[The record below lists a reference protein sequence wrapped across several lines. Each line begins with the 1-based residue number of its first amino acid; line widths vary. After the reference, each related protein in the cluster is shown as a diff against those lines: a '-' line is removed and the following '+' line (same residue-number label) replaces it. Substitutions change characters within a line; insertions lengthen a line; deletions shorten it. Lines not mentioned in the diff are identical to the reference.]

1 MAFAECRFCWA
12 WLDITFLECQV
23 GNASCCLNRTA
34 LEGLRELCK
43 CTESYDVVDNQ
54 VWSVWQIEQNTS
66 YRFALPEM
74 SMLKADVLACRRR
87 QDAGRSGKAA
97 WPPDW
102 GPGDASRFAE
112 FPELPKSRTQ
122 LGPPRKGPMVR
133 EGIDKAPTA
142 QEPIAGLGS
151 DIGSPSNI
159 LSLEDTQ
166 NLSSADLDAMVFQQ
180 QPYKR
185 AAGLQKQ

>member
-1 MAFAECRFCWA
+1 M
-12 WLDITFLECQV
+12 
-23 GNASCCLNRTA
+23 SRT
-34 LEGLRELCK
+34 LRQTL
-43 CTESYDVVDNQ
+43 
-54 VWSVWQIEQNTS
+54 
-66 YRFALPEM
+66 
-74 SMLKADVLACRRR
+74 LACRRR
-87 QDAGRSGKAA
+87 HDAGRSGKAA

-122 LGPPRKGPMVR
+122 LGPPRKGPIVR

-142 QEPIAGLGS
+142 QKPTAGLGS
-151 DIGSPSNI
+151 DIGTSSNK
-159 LSLEDTQ
+159 LSSEDIQ
-166 NLSSADLDAMVFQQ
+166 NISSADLDAMVFQQ

>member
-1 MAFAECRFCWA
+1 
-12 WLDITFLECQV
+12 
-23 GNASCCLNRTA
+23 
-34 LEGLRELCK
+34 
-43 CTESYDVVDNQ
+43 
-54 VWSVWQIEQNTS
+54 
-66 YRFALPEM
+66 
-74 SMLKADVLACRRR
+74 
-87 QDAGRSGKAA
+87 
-97 WPPDW
+97 
-102 GPGDASRFAE
+102 
-112 FPELPKSRTQ
+112 
-122 LGPPRKGPMVR
+122 MVR